1 VRAVTIA
8 CIWSGAT
15 MLALIVARLTKV
27 GPILF
32 SVTTRHGV
40 HLGDAGAFGIALG
53 VAALM
58 TATLIRRRDTRD
70 T

>member
-1 VRAVTIA
+1 
-8 CIWSGAT
+8 
-15 MLALIVARLTKV
+15 MLALVVARVTKV
-27 GPILF
+27 GPILL

-40 HLGDAGAFGIALG
+40 HLGDAAAFGIALG

-58 TATLIRRRDTRD
+58 TATLLRGRDTRD

>member
-1 VRAVTIA
+1 
-8 CIWSGAT
+8 